1 MKEVLIV
8 SLQELLLQGTEE
20 KVHEILAAFRCKKD
34 SDIESFLRNRA
45 IEFERIAKSRTYLVC
60 DLEEIKNKRFF
71 ILGYFAL
78 SLKVLVLPDDM
89 SVRGRKE
96 LDGFSGKIY
105 GQKIREIPCY
115 LIGQLS
121 RNDDAT
127 KEDLSGKGLI
137 DLALSV
143 IQMSVAAVGGRCVL
157 VECHNEETLES
168 FYKRNGFRRIMD
180 EPDDT
185 IPMVQM
191 LRMI

>member
-20 KVHEILAAFRCKKD
+20 KVHEILASFGCKKD
-34 SDIESFLRNRA
+34 SDIESFLHNRA

-60 DLEEIKNKRFF
+60 DFEQIKNKRFR

-89 SVRGRKE
+89 PVRGRRE
-96 LDGFSGKIY
+96 LDGFRGKIH

-127 KEDLSGKGLI
+127 KADISGKELI
-137 DLALSV
+137 DMALSV
-143 IQMSVAAVGGRCVL
+143 IRTSVSAVGGRCVL
-157 VECHNEETLES
+157 VECHNEETLEE
-168 FYKRNGFRRIMD
+168 FYKKNGFRRIME

-185 IPMVQM
+185 IPMIQM
-191 LRMI
+191 LRII